1 MAAANA
7 AKLAEMEAKM
17 EAEKKQHQQEMER
30 RVAEL
35 ELARAAGADEAA
47 QELLQKQIENDKLE
61 QQRLEREKVK
71 RLLAEG
77 IRQKQLQ
84 AEYARVEKQLND
96 ILPLVN
102 EGNLAA
108 TELRRD
114 IKFNTK
120 MVKRLDPF
128 LKDG

>member
-1 MAAANA
+1 
-7 AKLAEMEAKM
+7 ME
-17 EAEKKQHQQEMER
+17 
-30 RVAEL
+30 
-35 ELARAAGADEAA
+35 
-47 QELLQKQIENDKLE
+47 KQIVLDKAE
-61 QQRLEREKVK
+61 QERLEKDKIK

-77 IRQKQLQ
+77 IRQKSLQ
-84 AEYARVEKQLND
+84 AEYKRVEKQLNE

-108 TELRRD
+108 TELGRD

-128 LKDG
+128 IRDG

>member
-1 MAAANA
+1 
-7 AKLAEMEAKM
+7 MEAQITRDQ
-17 EAEKKQHQQEMER
+17 AEQE
-30 RVAEL
+30 
-35 ELARAAGADEAA
+35 
-47 QELLQKQIENDKLE
+47 
-61 QQRLEREKVK
+61 RLEREKVK

-84 AEYARVEKQLND
+84 AEYTRVEKQLNE

-108 TELRRD
+108 TELGRD